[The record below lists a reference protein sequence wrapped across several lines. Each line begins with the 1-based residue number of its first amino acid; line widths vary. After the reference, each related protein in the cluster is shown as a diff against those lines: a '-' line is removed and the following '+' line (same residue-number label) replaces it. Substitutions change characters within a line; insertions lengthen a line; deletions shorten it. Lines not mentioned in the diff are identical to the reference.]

1 MSEKMVLIDFSSV
14 ARPIFESA
22 GDPSQCHVAMIE
34 KIRALSSGQPHVA
47 ICCDSGKSFRHDIS
61 ADYKANRA
69 ATPAVYLHQCEM
81 ALDVLRR
88 DGFPVWSAKG
98 YEADDVIGSAVR
110 WGTISAHPEKPSDNM
125 LIISAD
131 KDLLQLVS
139 ERVEQFSPA
148 SGKTRDDAAVVFEF
162 GVQPNQIVD
171 YLALVGDASDNI
183 KGAAGIGPKKAADL
197 LATFG
202 NLDDLYRAAEAGGAS
217 ITPAVFMSLMNFK
230 PRLAEVREL
239 LTLRTD
245 VPLPFEEILKE
256 RVPQD
261 VAVFGDDEE
270 MMADINEA
278 MPTLPDAKVFGVVPQ
293 SPAVTVLPPPPTDAV
308 HTRVVPNGGDS
319 GRSQPSTALVAAP
332 PEWERGLEPRSLSE
346 AKSLSD
352 SLMASRLFGAYGHP
366 AGILATILAGRE
378 LGIPP
383 MASLRAFH
391 IIDSKPVAS
400 AGLIQARI
408 MQSPKCEYFRC
419 IERTAEAATFA
430 TKRKGDPEVQLRYT
444 IEEARQAWTKP
455 IEKFAQSGYGKN
467 PADMLVAR
475 ATSKLARLVYP
486 DVVMGLY
493 GKEEFD
499 EQ

>member
-1 MSEKMVLIDFSSV
+1 
-14 ARPIFESA
+14 
-22 GDPSQCHVAMIE
+22 
-34 KIRALSSGQPHVA
+34 
-47 ICCDSGKSFRHDIS
+47 
-61 ADYKANRA
+61 
-69 ATPAVYLHQCEM
+69 
-81 ALDVLRR
+81 
-88 DGFPVWSAKG
+88 
-98 YEADDVIGSAVR
+98 
-110 WGTISAHPEKPSDNM
+110 
-125 LIISAD
+125 
-131 KDLLQLVS
+131 
-139 ERVEQFSPA
+139 
-148 SGKTRDDAAVVFEF
+148 
-162 GVQPNQIVD
+162 
-171 YLALVGDASDNI
+171 
-183 KGAAGIGPKKAADL
+183 
-197 LATFG
+197 
-202 NLDDLYRAAEAGGAS
+202 
-217 ITPAVFMSLMNFK
+217 
-230 PRLAEVREL
+230 
-239 LTLRTD
+239 
-245 VPLPFEEILKE
+245 
-256 RVPQD
+256 
-261 VAVFGDDEE
+261 
-270 MMADINEA
+270 
-278 MPTLPDAKVFGVVPQ
+278 
-293 SPAVTVLPPPPTDAV
+293 
-308 HTRVVPNGGDS
+308 
-319 GRSQPSTALVAAP
+319 
-332 PEWERGLEPRSLSE
+332 
-346 AKSLSD
+346 
-352 SLMASRLFGAYGHP
+352 MASRLFGAYGHP